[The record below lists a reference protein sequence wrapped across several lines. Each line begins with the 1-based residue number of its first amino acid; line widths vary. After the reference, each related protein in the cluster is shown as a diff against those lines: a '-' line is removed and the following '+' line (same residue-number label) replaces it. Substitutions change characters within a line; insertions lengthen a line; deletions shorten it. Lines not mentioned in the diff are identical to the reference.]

1 MAVAPA
7 VVRGPDIIIRTAP
20 PLSATS
26 DAPLADVPRPP
37 VSASNNG
44 ADQARGVSREM
55 TMQEKAAAEAAR
67 SAAAGAEALAPADT
81 TTETTEA
88 TEAEGQAEGGDD
100 AAAIA
105 ARKAADQDAVPDELE
120 IDGKKVPTPPY
131 MKREITKERN
141 RRRDAE
147 AARVTAEKAAQ
158 VATEAAAAAQ
168 RELAE
173 LKAKAETPKPA
184 EPVVEAAPDPKPTR
198 DAFEDPDAYDNALT
212 EWGVREGERKA
223 ATKIATDKAA
233 AEAVERTKTE
243 EAARTA
249 QEAQQAQLNADWT
262 ARRTAAAE
270 KYADYAEVAEA
281 DPASGGPVITDAMA
295 SAIVLSEN
303 GTDIAYHLGQN
314 TDVAERIAKIQN
326 PFLQFLEIGKLAAT
340 LATPP
345 QRRAPRNRPIEPI
358 DTSTAPADTSEAEPD
373 METYAKQRMAAL
385 RQQRAPFFP
394 AGQMH

>member
-7 VVRGPDIIIRTAP
+7 VVRGPDILIRTAP

-44 ADQARGVSREM
+44 ADQERGIPREI
-55 TMQEKAAAEAAR
+55 TMLEKAAAEAAR
-67 SAAAGAEALAPADT
+67 SAAAGADPAAASTDT
-81 TTETTEA
+81 TTETTG
-88 TEAEGQAEGGDD
+88 AEGQGEGGDD
-100 AAAIA
+100 AAAA
-105 ARKAADQDAVPDELE
+105 AAKKAADLDAVPDELE
-120 IDGKKVPTPPY
+120 IDGQKVPTPPY

-147 AARVTAEKAAQ
+147 AARVTAEAAAK

-173 LKAKAETPKPA
+173 LKAKAEAPKPA
-184 EPVVEAAPDPKPTR
+184 EPVIESTPDPKPTR
-198 DAFEDPDAYDNALT
+198 DAFDDPDAYDTALADWAKR
-212 EWGVREGERKA
+212 EGVREVETRLATER
-223 ATKIATDKAA
+223 TA
-233 AEAVERTKTE
+233 AEAETTRKTQ

-249 QEAQQAQLNADWT
+249 QEAEQAKLNADWT
-262 ARRTAAAE
+262 AKRTTAVE
-270 KYADYAEVAEA
+270 KYPDYAEVAEA
-281 DPASGGPVITDAMA
+281 EGLKISDPMA
-295 SAIVLSEN
+295 AAIVLSEN

-314 TDVAERIAKIQN
+314 PDVAERIAGMAN
-326 PFLQFLEIGKLAAT
+326 PMMQFVEIGKLAAT
-340 LATPP
+340 LANPP

-358 DTSTAPADTSEAEPD
+358 DTSAAPADTSEAEPD
-373 METYAKQRMAAL
+373 METYAKQRMPQL

-394 AGQMH
+394 AGQIH